1 MAPNINSLTSNIFA
15 RNHQRI
21 AAAAAVYLSV
31 FLLIALDAAGLPVDG
46 DVLVAGERPVAVVA
60 TKVLQMP

>member
-1 MAPNINSLTSNIFA
+1 MTSNA
-15 RNHQRI
+15 KSSKNCR
-21 AAAAAVYLSV
+21 ATAVYLSV
-31 FLLIALDAAGLPVDG
+31 FLLIALDAAWLPVDG